1 MYKKIT
7 HLKKI
12 SLKLCNLFA
21 IFFTRHNILFSD
33 REKYELW
40 SKILCFI
47 RSFEQSDG
55 QSHNANGELRNAG
68 AEDAFVAVK
77 GSYSWIG
84 PDGVNYT
91 VNYIADENGYQPTI
105 EQGPGGAVPSAVV
118 ASLLG

>member
-1 MYKKIT
+1 M
-7 HLKKI
+7 
-12 SLKLCNLFA
+12 KLLVLCALVAVAGVVLAAPQNVEDVQLL
-21 IFFTRHNILFSD
+21 RSD
-33 REKYELW
+33 SDNDGLGTYNFL
-40 SKILCFI
+40 
-47 RSFEQSDG
+47 FEQSDG
-55 QSHNANGELRNAG
+55 QRHQANGELKNAG

-91 VNYIADENGYQPTI
+91 VNYIADENGFQPTI